1 MDINIIDELTKKLQE
16 GKQREMSL
24 SDRLN
29 YLDSYNKD
37 VAVPQISSEGPKGY
51 NPINSLNSLFQ
62 LISNRKAVSND
73 VSNQSNSNLDI
84 LGSIADIQQ
93 KNKPEKIDPLK
104 LLELQIK
111 AKESGMKFNPETMA
125 LETDT
130 SKPKATQ
137 DVVNVVDQLLG
148 KKTGEI
154 SGMPNIKAFIPGT
167 DTQLTKNLFDQLK
180 GMLALEN
187 RQKLKGSGQI
197 SDYESKVLDK
207 AASAL
212 GRNLSDKD
220 FKKVL
225 EDLKKDLSGEEDIQ
239 VGGFTIKE
247 VK

>member
-1 MDINIIDELTKKLQE
+1 MAVNILDELTKKLQE
-16 GKQREMSL
+16 GKQKEMGL
-24 SDRLN
+24 TDRLN
-29 YLDSYNKD
+29 YLDNYNKD

-51 NPINSLNSLFQ
+51 NPVNSLNALFQ
-62 LISNRKAVSND
+62 MISNRKAVSQD
-73 VSNQSNSNLDI
+73 VTNASNSNLDV
-84 LGSIADIQQ
+84 LGSIADYQS
-93 KNKPEKIDPLK
+93 KTAPKEIDPLK

-111 AKESGMKFNPETMA
+111 AKEAGMKFDPETMS
-125 LETDT
+125 LGEDKTK
-130 SKPKATQ
+130 SKASE
-137 DVVNVVDQLLG
+137 DVLNVVDQLMG
-148 KKTGEI
+148 RSTGEI
-154 SGMPNIKAFIPGT
+154 SGMPNVKAFIPGT

-212 GRNLSDKD
+212 GRNLSDTD

-225 EDLKKDLSGEEDIQ
+225 EDLRKGLSGEEDTK
-239 VGGFTIKE
+239 VGDFTIKA

>member
-1 MDINIIDELTKKLQE
+1 MDIQKILEEKLKQ
-16 GKQREMSL
+16 GNQREMGL

-29 YLDSYNKD
+29 YLDNYNKD

-62 LISNRKAVSND
+62 MISNRKAVSND
-73 VSNQSNSNLDI
+73 VTNQSNSNMDI
-84 LGSIADIQQ
+84 IGQLASY
-93 KNKPEKIDPLK
+93 EKANTPKAIDPIEVLK
-104 LLELQIK
+104 LQLS
-111 AKESGMKFNPETMA
+111 AKEKGLEFNPKTMSFD
-125 LETDT
+125 TDT

-137 DVVNVVDQLLG
+137 DVINVVDQLMS

-154 SGMPNIKAFIPGT
+154 TGIPNIKAFIPGT
-167 DTQLTKNLFDQLK
+167 DTQLTKNLYDQLK

-220 FKKVL
+220 FVKVL
-225 EDLKKDLSGEEDIQ
+225 EDLRKGLSGEENIK
-239 VGGFTIKE
+239 VGDYTIKE